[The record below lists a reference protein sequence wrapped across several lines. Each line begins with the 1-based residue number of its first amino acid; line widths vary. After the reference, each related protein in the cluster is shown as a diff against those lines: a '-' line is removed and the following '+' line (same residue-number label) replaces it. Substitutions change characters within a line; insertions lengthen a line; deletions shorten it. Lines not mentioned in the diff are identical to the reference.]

1 VIARVLVP
9 SAGRE
14 GERIDVPDDE
24 AQHLVRVLRLTA
36 GAPVRV
42 FDGRGH
48 EWEATLREATK
59 QRATVELG
67 ARRAAAPETRIRYT
81 LAVAVL
87 KGDGTDEVVRDAVM
101 LGVHAIR
108 PFVSART
115 EVRAAALE
123 RAHRRERWERVA
135 IASAK
140 QCGRAVLPVVHDA
153 VDLAAVLASDVDALR
168 LLLVEPAVAVTA
180 ARPSEIAAPRAVS
193 LAIGPEGG
201 WTPEEADRAVAA
213 GWQPL
218 TLGAR
223 VLRAEAA
230 PLAAL
235 AACQA
240 VWSET

>member
-9 SAGRE
+9 AAARE
-14 GERIDVPDDE
+14 GDVLDVPADE
-24 AQHLVRVLRLTA
+24 AGHLVRVLRLGP
-36 GAPVRV
+36 GAAVRV
-42 FDGRGH
+42 FDGRGL
-48 EWEATLREATK
+48 EWDATLRATTK
-59 QRATVELG
+59 QGAVVELG
-67 ARRAAAPETRIRYT
+67 AARDAAPEPRVRYT

-87 KGDGTDEVVRDAVM
+87 KGDGTDDVVRDAVM
-101 LGVHAIR
+101 MGVQAIR

-115 EVRAAALE
+115 EVRAASLE

-140 QCGRAVLPVVHDA
+140 QCGRAVLPVIHDV
-153 VDLAAVLASDVDALR
+153 VDFTAMLGHDGDALR

-180 ARPSEIAAPRAVS
+180 ARLRDLSAPQAVS

-201 WTPEEADRAVAA
+201 WTAEEAERAVAA

-240 VWSET
+240 VWSDT

>member
-1 VIARVLVP
+1 MPAAV
-9 SAGRE
+9 RE
-14 GERIDVPDDE
+14 GEVLDVPADE
-24 AQHLVRVLRLTA
+24 AGHLVRVLRLGP

-42 FDGRGH
+42 FDGKGH
-48 EWEATLREATK
+48 EWDATLRATTK
-59 QRATVELG
+59 HGAVVELG
-67 ARRAAAPETRIRYT
+67 AVRSAAPEPRIGYT

-87 KGDGTDEVVRDAVM
+87 KGDGTDDVVRDAVM
-101 LGVHAIR
+101 MGVQAIR

-140 QCGRAVLPVVHDA
+140 QCGRAVLPVIHDV
-153 VDLAAVLASDVDALR
+153 VDLPTVLASGGDALR
-168 LLLVEPAVAVTA
+168 LLLVEPSVAVTA
-180 ARPSEIAAPRAVS
+180 ARPGDIVAPRAVS

-201 WTPEEADRAVAA
+201 WTAEEAAQAVSA
-213 GWQPL
+213 GWQAL
-218 TLGAR
+218 RVGAR

-230 PLAAL
+230 PLVAL

>member
-1 VIARVLVP
+1 MYKR
-9 SAGRE
+9 
-14 GERIDVPDDE
+14 
-24 AQHLVRVLRLTA
+24 Q
-36 GAPVRV
+36 
-42 FDGRGH
+42 
-48 EWEATLREATK
+48 
-59 QRATVELG
+59 
-67 ARRAAAPETRIRYT
+67 
-81 LAVAVL
+81 
-87 KGDGTDEVVRDAVM
+87 GDGTDDVVRDAVM
-101 LGVHAIR
+101 MGVQAIR

-140 QCGRAVLPVVHDA
+140 QCGRATLPVIHDVA
-153 VDLAAVLASDVDALR
+153 DLRTVLATDGEALR

-180 ARPSEIAAPRAVS
+180 ARPADIAAPRAVS

-201 WTPEEADRAVAA
+201 WTAEEAAQAVDA

-218 TLGAR
+218 RVGAR

-230 PLAAL
+230 PLVAL

>member
-9 SAGRE
+9 AAARE
-14 GERIDVPDDE
+14 GDVLDVPAEE
-24 AQHLVRVLRLTA
+24 AGHLVRVLRLGP
-36 GAPVRV
+36 GAAVRV

-48 EWEATLREATK
+48 EWDATLRATTK
-59 QRATVELG
+59 QGAVVELG
-67 ARRAAAPETRIRYT
+67 AARDAALEPRVRYT

-87 KGDGTDEVVRDAVM
+87 KGDGTDDVVRDAVM
-101 LGVHAIR
+101 MGVRAIR

-135 IASAK
+135 VASAK
-140 QCGRAVLPVVHDA
+140 QCGRAVLPVIHDV
-153 VDLAAVLASDVDALR
+153 VDLPAVLAGDDDALR
-168 LLLVEPAVAVTA
+168 LLLVEPTVAVTA
-180 ARPSEIAAPRAVS
+180 ARLRDIAAPRAVS

-201 WTPEEADRAVAA
+201 WTADEAERAVAA

-230 PLAAL
+230 PLVAL

>member
-1 VIARVLVP
+1 MIARVLVP
-9 SAGRE
+9 AAVRE
-14 GERIDVPDDE
+14 GEVLDVPADE
-24 AQHLVRVLRLTA
+24 AGHLVRVLRLRP
-36 GAPVRV
+36 GAAVRV
-42 FDGRGH
+42 FDGKGH
-48 EWEATLREATK
+48 EWDATLGATTK
-59 QRATVELG
+59 HGAVVALG
-67 ARRAAAPETRIRYT
+67 AARSAAPEPRIGYT

-87 KGDGTDEVVRDAVM
+87 KGDGTDDVVRDAVM
-101 LGVHAIR
+101 MGVQAIR

-140 QCGRAVLPVVHDA
+140 QCGRAMLPVIHDV
-153 VDLAAVLASDVDALR
+153 VDLRTVLATDGGALR

-180 ARPSEIAAPRAVS
+180 ARPADIAAPRAVS

-201 WTPEEADRAVAA
+201 WTAEEAAQAIGA

-218 TLGAR
+218 RVGER

-230 PLAAL
+230 PLVAL

>member
-1 VIARVLVP
+1 MIARVLVP
-9 SAGRE
+9 AAARE
-14 GERIDVPDDE
+14 GDVLDVPADE
-24 AQHLVRVLRLTA
+24 AGHLVRVLRLGP
-36 GAPVRV
+36 GAAVRV

-48 EWEATLREATK
+48 EWDATLRATTK
-59 QRATVELG
+59 QGAVVEL
-67 ARRAAAPETRIRYT
+67 RAARDAALEPRVHYT

-87 KGDGTDEVVRDAVM
+87 KGDGTDDVVRDAVM
-101 LGVHAIR
+101 MGVQAIR

-135 IASAK
+135 VASAK
-140 QCGRAVLPVVHDA
+140 ECGRAVLPVIHDV
-153 VDLAAVLASDVDALR
+153 VDLSAVLAADGDALR
-168 LLLVEPAVAVTA
+168 LLLVEPAVAVMA
-180 ARPSEIAAPRAVS
+180 ARLSDIAAPQAAS

-201 WTPEEADRAVAA
+201 WTAEEAERAVAA

-240 VWSET
+240 VWSDT

>member
-1 VIARVLVP
+1 MIARVLVP
-9 SAGRE
+9 AAVRE
-14 GERIDVPDDE
+14 GDVLDVPADE
-24 AQHLVRVLRLTA
+24 AGHLVRVLRLSP
-36 GAPVRV
+36 GASVRV
-42 FDGRGH
+42 FDGRGQ
-48 EWEATLREATK
+48 EWESTLRVTTK
-59 QRATVELG
+59 HGAVVELG
-67 ARRAAAPETRIRYT
+67 AARPAAPEPRVRYT

-101 LGVHAIR
+101 MGVQVIR
-108 PFVSART
+108 PFISART

-135 IASAK
+135 VASAK
-140 QCGRAVLPVVHDA
+140 QCGRAVLPVIHEV
-153 VDLAAVLASDVDALR
+153 VDLSTLLAGDGDALR
-168 LLLVEPAVAVTA
+168 LLLVEPAVAATA
-180 ARPSEIAAPRAVS
+180 ARLRDIAAPQAVS

-201 WTPEEADRAVAA
+201 WTAEEADSAVAA

-240 VWSET
+240 VWSDT

>member
-1 VIARVLVP
+1 MPAAV
-9 SAGRE
+9 RE
-14 GERIDVPDDE
+14 GEVLDVPADE
-24 AQHLVRVLRLTA
+24 AGHLVRVLRLGP
-36 GAPVRV
+36 GAAVRV

-48 EWEATLREATK
+48 EWDATLRATTK
-59 QRATVELG
+59 HGAVVALG
-67 ARRAAAPETRIRYT
+67 AARIAAPEPRIHYT
-81 LAVAVL
+81 LAAAVL
-87 KGDGTDEVVRDAVM
+87 KGDGTDDVVRDAVM
-101 LGVHAIR
+101 MGVQAIR

-140 QCGRAVLPVVHDA
+140 QCGRAMLPIIHDV
-153 VDLAAVLASDVDALR
+153 VDLRTVLATDGEALR

-180 ARPSEIAAPRAVS
+180 ARPADIAAPRAVS

-201 WTPEEADRAVAA
+201 WTAEEAAQAMGA

-218 TLGAR
+218 RVGER

-230 PLAAL
+230 PLVAL

>member
-9 SAGRE
+9 SADRE
-14 GERIDVPDDE
+14 GERIDLPDDE
-24 AQHLVRVLRLTA
+24 AQHLVRVLRLAA
-36 GAPVRV
+36 GASVRV

-87 KGDGTDEVVRDAVM
+87 KGDGTDAVVRDAVM
-101 LGVHAIR
+101 LGVAAVR
-108 PFVSART
+108 PFVAARS
-115 EVRAAALE
+115 EIGSAALA
-123 RAHRRERWERVA
+123 RAHRRERWERIAV
-135 IASAK
+135 ASAK
-140 QCGRAVLPVVHDA
+140 QCGRAVVPEIHDV
-153 VDLAAVLASDVDALR
+153 VDLATALATDRSALR
-168 LLLVEPAVAVTA
+168 LLLVEPAVTA
-180 ARPSEIAAPRAVS
+180 APGTLGALSAPAAVS

-201 WTPEEADRAVAA
+201 WTADEVALALDA

-218 TLGAR
+218 RLGGR

-230 PLAAL
+230 PTVAL

-240 VWSET
+240 VWADD

>member
-1 VIARVLVP
+1 ML
-9 SAGRE
+9 
-14 GERIDVPDDE
+14 DVPADE
-24 AQHLVRVLRLTA
+24 AGHLVRVLRLGP
-36 GAPVRV
+36 GAAVRV

-48 EWEATLREATK
+48 EWDATLRATTK
-59 QRATVELG
+59 QAAVVELG
-67 ARRAAAPETRIRYT
+67 AARDAAPEPRVRYT

-87 KGDGTDEVVRDAVM
+87 KGDGTDDVVRDAVM
-101 LGVHAIR
+101 MGVQAIR

-135 IASAK
+135 VASAK
-140 QCGRAVLPVVHDA
+140 QCGRAVLPVIHDV
-153 VDLAAVLASDVDALR
+153 VDLSALLAGDRDALR

-180 ARPSEIAAPRAVS
+180 ARLRDMAAPQAVS

-201 WTPEEADRAVAA
+201 WTVEEAERAVAA

-240 VWSET
+240 VWSDT

>member
-1 VIARVLVP
+1 MIARVLVP
-9 SAGRE
+9 AAANE
-14 GERIDVPDDE
+14 GDVLDVPADE
-24 AQHLVRVLRLTA
+24 AGHLVRVLRLGP
-36 GAPVRV
+36 GAAVRV

-48 EWEATLREATK
+48 EWDATLRATTK
-59 QRATVELG
+59 QGAVVELG
-67 ARRAAAPETRIRYT
+67 AARAAAPEPHVRYT

-87 KGDGTDEVVRDAVM
+87 KGDGTDDVVRDAVM
-101 LGVHAIR
+101 MGVQAIR
-108 PFVSART
+108 PFVSSRT

-135 IASAK
+135 VASAK
-140 QCGRAVLPVVHDA
+140 QCGRAVLPVIHDV
-153 VDLAAVLASDVDALR
+153 VDLSAVLAADGDALR

-180 ARPSEIAAPRAVS
+180 ARLRDIAAPQAVS

-201 WTPEEADRAVAA
+201 WTAEEADRAVAA

-240 VWSET
+240 VWSDT

>member
-1 VIARVLVP
+1 ML
-9 SAGRE
+9 
-14 GERIDVPDDE
+14 DVPADE
-24 AQHLVRVLRLTA
+24 AGHLVRVLRLGP
-36 GAPVRV
+36 GAAVRV

-48 EWEATLREATK
+48 EWDATLRTTTK
-59 QRATVELG
+59 QAAVVELG
-67 ARRAAAPETRIRYT
+67 AARDAAPEPRVRYT

-87 KGDGTDEVVRDAVM
+87 KGDGTDDVVRDAVM
-101 LGVHAIR
+101 MGVQAIR

-135 IASAK
+135 VASAK
-140 QCGRAVLPVVHDA
+140 QCGRAMLPVIHDV
-153 VDLAAVLASDVDALR
+153 VDMSTLLAYDVDALR
-168 LLLVEPAVAVTA
+168 LLLVEPAVAVTP
-180 ARPSEIAAPRAVS
+180 ARLSAIAAPQAVS

-201 WTPEEADRAVAA
+201 WTVEEAERAVAA

-240 VWSET
+240 VWSDT

>member
-1 VIARVLVP
+1 VLVP
-9 SAGRE
+9 AAARE
-14 GERIDVPDDE
+14 GEVLEVPADE
-24 AQHLVRVLRLTA
+24 AGHLVRVLRLGP
-36 GAPVRV
+36 GAAVRV

-48 EWEATLREATK
+48 EWDATLRATTK
-59 QRATVELG
+59 HGAVVALG
-67 ARRAAAPETRIRYT
+67 AKRASAPEPRVHYT

-87 KGDGTDEVVRDAVM
+87 KGDATDDVVRDAVM
-101 LGVHAIR
+101 MGVQAIR

-135 IASAK
+135 TASAK
-140 QCGRAVLPVVHDA
+140 QCGRAVLPVIHEVA
-153 VDLAAVLASDVDALR
+153 DLSAVLASDGDALR
-168 LLLVEPAVAVTA
+168 LLLVEPGVGGTA
-180 ARPSEIAAPRAVS
+180 AQPRDLAEPRAVS

-201 WTPEEADRAVAA
+201 WTADEAASAVGA

-218 TLGAR
+218 RLGGR

-230 PLAAL
+230 PLVAL

-240 VWSET
+240 VWSDT

>member
-1 VIARVLVP
+1 MPAAV
-9 SAGRE
+9 RE
-14 GERIDVPDDE
+14 GDTLDVPADE
-24 AQHLVRVLRLTA
+24 AGHLVRVLRLGP
-36 GAPVRV
+36 GAAVRV

-48 EWEATLREATK
+48 EWDATLRATTK
-59 QRATVELG
+59 HSAVVELG
-67 ARRAAAPETRIRYT
+67 GARAAAPEPRVHYT

-87 KGDGTDEVVRDAVM
+87 KGDGTDDVVRDAVM
-101 LGVHAIR
+101 MGVRAIR

-115 EVRAAALE
+115 EVGAAALE
-123 RAHRRERWERVA
+123 KAHRRERWERVA
-135 IASAK
+135 TASAK
-140 QCGRAVLPVVHDA
+140 QCGRAVLPVIHDV
-153 VDLAAVLASDVDALR
+153 VDMRTVLATDGEVLR

-180 ARPSEIAAPRAVS
+180 VRPADIAAPQAVS

-201 WTPEEADRAVAA
+201 WTAQEVAQAVDA

-218 TLGAR
+218 RVGAR

-230 PLAAL
+230 PLVAL

>member
-1 VIARVLVP
+1 MIARVLVP

-14 GERIDVPDDE
+14 GERIEVPDDE

-67 ARRAAAPETRIRYT
+67 ARRAAAAETRIRYT

-101 LGVHAIR
+101 LGVSAIR
-108 PFVSART
+108 PFVSARS
-115 EVRAAALE
+115 EVGAAALA
-123 RAHRRERWERVA
+123 RGHRRERWQRIAV
-135 IASAK
+135 ASAK
-140 QCGRAVLPVVHDA
+140 QCGRAVVPEIHEVVDMA
-153 VDLAAVLASDVDALR
+153 TALAADSSALR
-168 LLLVEPAVAVTA
+168 LVLVEPAVTA
-180 ARPSEIAAPRAVS
+180 APATLGALSAPTSVG
-193 LAIGPEGG
+193 LACGPEGG
-201 WTPEEADRAVAA
+201 WTGDEVALALAA

-218 TLGAR
+218 RLGGR

-230 PLAAL
+230 PTVAL

-240 VWSET
+240 VWADD